1 MSRRAAR
8 VAAVVLAAMLA
19 GCGSVEPARPPAS
32 AFSSSS
38 PSGAIKRCSP
48 SDPDRNAWF
57 CVIGQLFYNVAGGMQ
72 PDGGYSIR

>member
-1 MSRRAAR
+1 MTERAT
-8 VAAVVLAAMLA
+8 AVSAIALAAMLA
-19 GCGSVEPARPPAS
+19 GCATVQPARPPAS

-48 SDPDRNAWF
+48 ADPDRNAWF
-57 CVIGQLFYNVAGGMQ
+57 CVIGQLFYNVAGSVQ